1 MPGAVGANAAPA
13 LGPRLGRF
21 NISSRRCEP
30 GCRGARGSNL
40 PSLDAAAKS
49 ARLVPRGVQRR
60 DWSSASCRQLGSV
73 GAIEPLQRDLRQ
85 LRLHAPLAAAG
96 DGQRRFVRQHL
107 LQRRPKLG
115 FLSRLRLRIGRR
127 GLTGLFEGGDTSD
140 QIGFLGALAIEIR
153 AQPMDLSSP

>member
-1 MPGAVGANAAPA
+1 MPAAVGANAAAAWGRGWPVQKLLPDQIGQDVAAPEGVISHRSTLLQNLLDLRRQA
-13 LGPRLGRF
+13 LGCAIGRLQ
-21 NISSRRCEP
+21 
-30 GCRGARGSNL
+30 L
-40 PSLDAAAKS
+40 PP
-49 ARLVPRGVQRR
+49 VCG
-60 DWSSASCRQLGSV
+60 V